1 MRVLLTGGR
10 GWIGSRLEPV
20 LADRGHEVMCVDR
33 EDGDLSD
40 VDAAGRIV
48 HTHTPDLCVHLAAQ
62 PGRVFGEQDASY
74 TVQSNVVTT
83 INVAQACAEVGA
95 RLCYVSTSEVYGD
108 FGARRWR
115 LHEDMALG
123 QLLNLYAA
131 TKAMGEQV
139 SRLYAPDGL
148 LIIRPSMPYGPGMAT
163 GWGRAAL
170 PTMID
175 NFLRSEPFMV
185 HAGTARSWCFIDDL
199 VEAMADVIERGE
211 HEIYNV
217 GRDDD
222 LMEMV
227 SVAHVVCDVLGTDHD
242 LIKIG
247 EHDDTITPVKDIS
260 MWRLKALGWQP
271 KVSLR
276 EGIKMTADS
285 LRS

>member
-1 MRVLLTGGR
+1 MRILLTGGR
-10 GWIGSRLEPV
+10 GWIGSRLELV

-33 EDGDLSD
+33 EDGDLAD
-40 VDAAGRIV
+40 VEVVGRIV
-48 HTHTPDLCVHLAAQ
+48 HTRVPEVIVHLAAQ
-62 PGRVFGEQDASY
+62 PGRVFGEQDASH

-108 FGARRWR
+108 LGAGHRVY
-115 LHEDMALG
+115 EDMALG
-123 QLLNLYAA
+123 QPLNLYAA
-131 TKAMGEQV
+131 TKAMGEQA
-139 SRLYAPDGL
+139 SRLYAPDGF

-175 NFLRSEPFMV
+175 NFLRGEPFTV

-199 VEAMADVIERGE
+199 VEAMSDVIERGE

-227 SVAHVVCDVLGTDHD
+227 SVAHVVCDVLGTDRD

-260 MWRLKALGWQP
+260 MARLKALGWQP

-276 EGIKMTADS
+276 EGIKLTAES
-285 LRS
+285 LCS

>member
-1 MRVLLTGGR
+1 MRILLTGGR
-10 GWIGSRLEPV
+10 GWIGSRLAPV
-20 LADRGHEVMCVDR
+20 LSDRGHGVMCVDR
-33 EDGDLSD
+33 EDGDLAD
-40 VDAAGRIV
+40 VEVAGRIV
-48 HTHTPDLCVHLAAQ
+48 HTRVPEVIVHLAAQ

-74 TVQSNVVTT
+74 TVQSNVITT

-108 FGARRWR
+108 LGAGHRSY
-115 LHEDMALG
+115 EDFALG
-123 QLLNLYAA
+123 HPLNLYAA

-148 LIIRPSMPYGPGMAT
+148 LIIRPSMPFGPGMAT

-175 NFLRSEPFMV
+175 NFLRGEPFTV

-227 SVAHVVCDVLGTDHD
+227 SVAHVVCDVLGTDYN

-247 EHDDTITPVKDIS
+247 EPDDTITPVKDIS
-260 MWRLKALGWQP
+260 MARLKALGWQP

-285 LRS
+285 LCS